1 MPTCLIDF
9 NNETFNN
16 LNMKIIIIGGVAA
29 GAKAAAKSKRILPDA
44 EVHIYTQ
51 DTHVSYSSC
60 GLPYYIAGDFADWHK
75 LIVRTKEEFEKSGIC
90 IHLEHRVTK
99 ILPADKK
106 ILVKNLNT
114 NTCEFVEY
122 DKLII
127 ATGSHPFIPD
137 IKNSNL
143 KNIYTVRTLE
153 DGINIR
159 KKMEESKNITI
170 VGGGYIAIEMIEA
183 FVKNGKNVTVIERS
197 PFILSVLDEDIS
209 SLIQTF
215 ILEKS
220 NNLVKIINEDFVTEF
235 VGEEEVRG
243 VLTLKGSGFETDM
256 VIVSTGV
263 RPNVDIAKE
272 AGIELGATGAIRVN
286 SRMKTNIADIYACGD
301 CVEKINMISN
311 SPMWFPL
318 GSTANKE
325 GRVAAINACG
335 GVEDFEGILGSAVL
349 RYRAMAISM
358 TGLTEKAAQ
367 KLGYDTVSVVITKRD
382 KAGYMPEVKN
392 VTLKLV
398 ADRRSHKVL
407 GAQAIGDGDADKRV
421 NTISIGLLSGMRV
434 EDLLD
439 VDLTYAPPFSTSIDI
454 LISAARILKSKLN

>member
-1 MPTCLIDF
+1 
-9 NNETFNN
+9 
-16 LNMKIIIIGGVAA
+16 MKVIIVGGVAG
-29 GAKAAAKSKRILPDA
+29 GATAAARIRRLNEHA
-44 EVHIYTQ
+44 EITVFERSGYI
-51 DTHVSYSSC
+51 SYANC

-75 LIVRTKEEFEKSGIC
+75 LIVRTKEEFEKSGINL
-90 IHLEHRVTK
+90 HVKSRVTK
-99 ILPADKK
+99 ILPMDKK
-106 ILVKNLNT
+106 ILVKDLNT

-127 ATGSHPFIPD
+127 ATGSRPFMPE

-170 VGGGYIAIEMIEA
+170 IGGGYIAIEMIEA
-183 FVKNGKNVTVIERS
+183 FVKNGKNVTLIERS
-197 PFILSVLDEDIS
+197 PFILSVFDEEIS

-215 ILEKS
+215 ILENS
-220 NNLVKIINEDFVTEF
+220 NNLVKIIDEDFVTEF

-243 VLTLKGSGFETDM
+243 VLTSNGSGFEADL
-256 VIVSTGV
+256 VIVATGV
-263 RPNVDIAKE
+263 RPNVEIAQE
-272 AGIELGATGAIRVN
+272 AGIMLGATGAIKVN
-286 SRMKTNIADIYACGD
+286 SRMQTNVSDIFACGD

-311 SPMWFPL
+311 SPMWLPL

-349 RYRAMAISM
+349 RYHAMAISM